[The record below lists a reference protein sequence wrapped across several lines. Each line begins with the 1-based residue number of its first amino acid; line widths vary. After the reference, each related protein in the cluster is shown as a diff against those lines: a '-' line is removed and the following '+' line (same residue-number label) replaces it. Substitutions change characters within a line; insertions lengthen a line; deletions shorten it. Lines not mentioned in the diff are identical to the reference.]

1 MDTAHKP
8 IGVAQAEEDHDYAEA
23 ERYDEA
29 VEAAAVAETHNAAG
43 EGVDVHDV
51 DHTKDDVHAHVDVAA
66 VEAHAAKDAG
76 NEMEVVE
83 VGVDAG
89 NAVGEEE
96 DVVRAVCVLLVDVV
110 VDVGAARMYDFDN
123 VHRDVHTPEQAQVA
137 GQM

>member
-43 EGVDVHDV
+43 EGVDVNDV
-51 DHTKDDVHAHVDVAA
+51 DHTKDDVHAHVDVAEAA
-66 VEAHAAKDAG
+66 VEGHAAKDAG

-83 VGVDAG
+83 VGVDVR
-89 NAVGEEE
+89 NAVEEEE
-96 DVVRAVCVLLVDVV
+96 DVVRA
-110 VDVGAARMYDFDN
+110 
-123 VHRDVHTPEQAQVA
+123 
-137 GQM
+137 